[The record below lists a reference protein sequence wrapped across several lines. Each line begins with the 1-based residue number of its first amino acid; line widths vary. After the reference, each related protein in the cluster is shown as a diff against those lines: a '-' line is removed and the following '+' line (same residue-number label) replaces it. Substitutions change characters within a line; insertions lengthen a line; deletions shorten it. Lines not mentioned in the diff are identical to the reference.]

1 MTLKHIMITATA
13 LSIGAGAA
21 LASDDDYRRSAD
33 LPPRAEWM
41 SIADL
46 ATRLESEGYK
56 VREIEV
62 EHGVY
67 DVEMFDDNGYKV
79 EGYFDLVTGERVK
92 YRGYDD

>member
-1 MTLKHIMITATA
+1 MTPKSLLITATV
-13 LSIGAGAA
+13 LSIGAGMA
-21 LASDDDYRRSAD
+21 LASDDDDTRSND

-46 ATRLESEGYK
+46 ASRLEAEGYK
-56 VREIEV
+56 IREIEV

-67 DVEMFDDNGYKV
+67 DVEMFDDKGYKV